1 MGPLRP
7 RADKKRSPASR
18 TEHDVNATINGAPRE
33 LADGTTVASLL
44 RELGLA
50 TGGIA
55 VAVNER
61 VVPSRAFADHA
72 LNDGDAVEII
82 RAVAGG

>member
-1 MGPLRP
+1 MRPLRP
-7 RADKKRSPASR
+7 RAYKKRSPAPR
-18 TEHDVNATINGAPRE
+18 IEDAVNATINGAPRE

-50 TGGIA
+50 AGGIA

-61 VVPSRAFADHA
+61 VVASRAFADLA